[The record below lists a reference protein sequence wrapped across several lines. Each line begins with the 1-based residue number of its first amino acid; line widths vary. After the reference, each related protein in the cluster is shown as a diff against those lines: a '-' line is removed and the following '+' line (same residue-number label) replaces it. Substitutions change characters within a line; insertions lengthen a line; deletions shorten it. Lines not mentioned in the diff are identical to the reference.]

1 MKNLFQLMV
10 LMLKYMQLGL
20 ITVNFILNFFVIFYI
35 VYLIFL
41 AHAEAR
47 KAPGLDGK
55 VERDADGKEVRYP
68 VILSAREKMI
78 ARRVVLAFG
87 VGFSKF

>member
-1 MKNLFQLMV
+1 MRKEGSYL
-10 LMLKYMQLGL
+10 YEE
-20 ITVNFILNFFVIFYI
+20 FIPADGTDIK
-35 VYLIFL
+35 VYAVGPYC

-68 VILSAREKMI
+68 VILSAKEKMI

-87 VGFSKF
+87 VCSKGFNFKKFRY

>member
-1 MKNLFQLMV
+1 V
-10 LMLKYMQLGL
+10 GPY
-20 ITVNFILNFFVIFYI
+20 Y
-35 VYLIFL
+35 

-78 ARRVVLAFG
+78 ARRVVIAFG
-87 VGFSKF
+87 VRW

>member
-1 MKNLFQLMV
+1 
-10 LMLKYMQLGL
+10 MLYY
-20 ITVNFILNFFVIFYI
+20 NCY
-35 VYLIFL
+35 L

-87 VGFSKF
+87 VYFVKYFFNFIIYYFSKLFAVLICFALMGVHLFVM

>member
-1 MKNLFQLMV
+1 MSAV
-10 LMLKYMQLGL
+10 RTEGSY
-20 ITVNFILNFFVIFYI
+20 IYEEFIPADGTDIK
-35 VYLIFL
+35 VYAVGPYY

-68 VILSAREKMI
+68 VILSAKEKMI

-87 VGFSKF
+87 VGFFRWIF

>member
-1 MKNLFQLMV
+1 MGP
-10 LMLKYMQLGL
+10 Y
-20 ITVNFILNFFVIFYI
+20 Y
-35 VYLIFL
+35 

-68 VILSAREKMI
+68 VILSHKEKMI

-87 VGFSKF
+87 VS